1 MVELSILGISL
12 QEDGKTPVLLLH
24 PHGMQRIL
32 SLRIGPFEAFAI
44 STAIYESEREAE
56 KNVQE
61 APTVDAQKLS
71 TEAGQSPWDF
81 LTKPL
86 THELLLQCVVALG
99 GKIASVN
106 LVGMKDGSFTA
117 EVMLSSPSGETRLEC
132 RPSDGAALALRSG
145 AIMQATEEVVSY
157 AEDLDM
163 VMASLPDHIRTI
175 TAAKLAAL
183 PNEGHISP
191 ILATVLAASTEKKK
205 GRRDTHRDIISAAR
219 KMLEEER
226 ADKLLTAILDLNL
239 DENNGAASGKDKAT
253 GPEHSPSAPQSGGH
267 KENAGKLEILQPIR
281 QNVSETHDSKSDPSA
296 SSSSA
301 KPEKAAP
308 TIRISLIRQ
317 HPAGEPEVLDEF
329 LFPSSGIPREVL
341 ASLSLSQAEV
351 KAVGNAGSEEDRWAT
366 LLRILSPETKVP
378 M

>member
-44 STAIYESEREAE
+44 STAIHESEREAE
-56 KNVQE
+56 KNAKE
-61 APTVDAQKLS
+61 APASDIQGLTA
-71 TEAGQSPWDF
+71 EAEQSPWDF
-81 LTKPL
+81 LMRPL
-86 THELLLQCVVALG
+86 PHELLVQCITALG
-99 GKIASVN
+99 GRIASVN
-106 LVGMKDGSFTA
+106 LIGMKEGSYTA
-117 EVMLSSPSGETRLEC
+117 EIVLNGPSGEIRLEC

-145 AIMQATEEVVSY
+145 SVMQATEEVISH

-175 TAAKLAAL
+175 TAAKLAAM
-183 PNEGHISP
+183 PQKGRISP
-191 ILATVLAASTEKKK
+191 ILETVLSASAEKKR
-205 GRRDTHRDIISAAR
+205 GRQDTHRDIISAAR

-226 ADKLLTAILDLNL
+226 ADKILTAILDLNL
-239 DENNGAASGKDKAT
+239 SEDRDAASGKDKTAE
-253 GPEHSPSAPQSGGH
+253 PKHPAPSSEGINR
-267 KENAGKLEILQPIR
+267 KESSGKLEISPPILL
-281 QNVSETHDSKSDPSA
+281 NVSESRDSKND
-296 SSSSA
+296 SSA
-301 KPEKAAP
+301 ASQAKSEKAAP
-308 TIRISLIRQ
+308 TIRISLVRQ

-329 LFPSSGIPREVL
+329 LFPSSGIPKEVL